1 MTIRD
6 ISERGNQDK
15 LVLIVF
21 DMRNVVEED
30 NLENIREKQPV
41 NRSHGSGEW
50 YRGNNVYQG
59 LVGNN
64 WDIMGSVTSC
74 LGNKVGVICHLMM
87 GRWCLSVSLVSTSL
101 CADCQHLIVCN
112 FRRGRGC
119 TVSSTHIFS
128 LEESF
133 CHHVKIYLAEKQ
145 QEFTTGRGTLCC
157 NSDLWQFL
165 LMYHDVFIVLTLHV
179 GYQQFVRKYY
189 FCYLSNLCNYSP
201 QSWASPI
208 GSGHKIVLLQ
218 LNY

>member
-1 MTIRD
+1 MVAESDTEEIMS
-6 ISERGNQDK
+6 IK
-15 LVLIVF
+15 VWLVIIETLW
-21 DMRNVVEED
+21 D
-30 NLENIREKQPV
+30 QSPPV
-41 NRSHGSGEW
+41 W
-50 YRGNNVYQG
+50 
-59 LVGNN
+59 
-64 WDIMGSVTSC
+64 VTRWEC
-74 LGNKVGVICHLMM
+74 ICHLMM